1 MDDVRQSRHLSNST
15 LPIPYTE
22 KFAIEQIEQNRN
34 LCENQSKSYNFSVS
48 KLNLPIV
55 VNHETSSS
63 KDQVIGAILIRPSD
77 LLSRS
82 FESVEIGYVM
92 DPDYQGKRLMSACM
106 SIFLKHVFQRFP
118 NLNEITAI
126 ISDENLASLRVV
138 KKLGFEK
145 NLQIEPIV
153 GKRHVEVL
161 HVFVEKEEVVSH
173 GYSLKKADFKK
184 CQLNRSRTHIT
195 VKTENT

>member
-34 LCENQSKSYNFSVS
+34 LCENQSKSYDFSVS

-55 VNHETSSS
+55 VNHKTSSS

-92 DPDYQGKRLMSACM
+92 DPDYQGRGLMSACM

-126 ISDENLASLRVV
+126 ISDENLASLRIVT
-138 KKLGFEK
+138 KFGFEK

-161 HVFVEKEEVVSH
+161 HVFDEKEEVVSH
-173 GYSLKKADFKK
+173 GYSLKKADFK
-184 CQLNRSRTHIT
+184 N
-195 VKTENT
+195 VN